1 MTVESVL
8 SRRPLLFAAHPGHE
22 LRVYGWL
29 KQAKPAVCFLTDG
42 SGADGISRVARS
54 DAVLASAGA
63 VAGPMYAVATDRAVY
78 AALLE
83 GNVDWFCDLAHR
95 LGAVVVDGEYALVA
109 GDAAEGYNPSH
120 DVARMLID
128 AAVGVARSGG
138 ARVANYAFPLVGHPQ
153 VAPAGTV
160 AGPQAVPLDDAT
172 LHEKI
177 QCGRDYAHDTGGILV
192 SEVDEAIERFGMDAF
207 RAECLFDAGAGT
219 DVAAL
224 FDGEPP
230 FYETYGEKQVA
241 AGRYAYVIRW
251 AQHVRPVAVALR
263 QLVAS
268 S

>member
-1 MTVESVL
+1 VTFENGSA
-8 SRRPLLFAAHPGHE
+8 RRPLLFAAHPGHE

-42 SGADGISRVARS
+42 SGADGISRVGRS

-63 VAGPMYAVATDRAVY
+63 VPGPMYAVATDRAVY

-83 GNVDWFCDLAHR
+83 GDVDWFRELARR
-95 LGAVVVDGEYALVA
+95 LGAVVAGGDYALVA

-128 AAVGVARSGG
+128 AAVGIARSTG
-138 ARVANYAFPLVGHPQ
+138 AHVANYAFPLVAHPQ
-153 VAPAGTV
+153 IAPAGTV
-160 AGPQAVPLDDAT
+160 AGPPPLPLDDAT

-177 QCGRDYAHDTGGILV
+177 RRGRDYAHDTGGILV
-192 SEVDEAIERFGMDAF
+192 SEVDEAIERFGMEAF
-207 RAECLFDAGAGT
+207 RAEYLFDAGDGT

-224 FDGEPP
+224 FDSEPP

-241 AGRYAYVIRW
+241 AGRYAFVIRW
-251 AQHVRPVAVALR
+251 AQHVRPVALALR